1 MFALPAAIL
10 ASGFAQEVKR
20 RDFTVTWNLVA
31 RVPLFSRLTAIEI
44 SEIAELLRLQTAMPG
59 ETVIRKGDKED
70 SLFFILVGQV
80 EVGLDSGP
88 VVLERGEYFGEL
100 GILYKKPRMVTVTAK
115 SSCQFLVLDAED
127 FNLLLAQ
134 HPDLHEEVMRVA
146 AQRIEGEGI
155 AGEKV

>member
-1 MFALPAAIL
+1 
-10 ASGFAQEVKR
+10 
-20 RDFTVTWNLVA
+20 
-31 RVPLFSRLTAIEI
+31 
-44 SEIAELLRLQTAMPG
+44 MPG

-134 HPDLHEEVMRVA
+134 HPDLHEEVMGVA
-146 AQRIEGEGI
+146 AQRIEGEGV